1 MLCLLWDPCALS
13 SQEEAHQEQLVLLGL
28 LVLLLLLLL
37 LVYQFT
43 GLEDGLSQVV
53 SLVTLL

>member
-1 MLCLLWDPCALS
+1 MGSLCSVQSGGSPPGAAGAFGALGS
-13 SQEEAHQEQLVLLGL
+13 AAAAGL
-28 LVLLLLLLL
+28 PV
-37 LVYQFT
+37 T

>member
-1 MLCLLWDPCALS
+1 MGSLYSVQSGGSPPGAAGAFGPAGS
-13 SQEEAHQEQLVLLGL
+13 AAAAAAGL
-28 LVLLLLLLL
+28 PV
-37 LVYQFT
+37 T